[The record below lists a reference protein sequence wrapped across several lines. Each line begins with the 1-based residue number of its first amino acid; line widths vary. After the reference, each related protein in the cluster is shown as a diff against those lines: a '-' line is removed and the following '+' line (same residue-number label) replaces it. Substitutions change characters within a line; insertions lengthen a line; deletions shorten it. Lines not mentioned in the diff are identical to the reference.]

1 MDANGARQLAA
12 RIKAGVSVGM
22 RVELIDPGG
31 DTRLSPGDRGI
42 VEAVD
47 DEGVVT
53 VRWDRGI
60 TLEID
65 PVLSPVRRLAA

>member
-22 RVELIDPGG
+22 RVEVVDPGG
-31 DTRLSPGDRGI
+31 DARLSIGDRGV

-47 DEGVVT
+47 DQGVVT
-53 VRWDRGI
+53 IAWDHGF
-60 TLEID
+60 THEID
-65 PVLSPVRRLAA
+65 PVRTPVRRLAA

>member
-22 RVELIDPGG
+22 RVEVVDPGG
-31 DTRLSPGDRGI
+31 DARLSPGDRGV

-47 DEGVVT
+47 DQGVVT
-53 VRWDRGI
+53 IAWDHGF
-60 TLEID
+60 TYEID
-65 PVLSPVRRLAA
+65 PARTPVRRLAA